1 MLSNLS
7 LTRPL
12 IFFDTETTGV
22 DRINDRIIEISAC
35 KFFPDGTKEIKT
47 RRFNPTIPIPPEA
60 TMLHGIRDI
69 DVADE
74 PTFAQN
80 AVSISKFFR
89 GCDIGGFNSTGF
101 DVPIIVEEFLRAGAP
116 LPFDEDTK
124 FVDALRIY
132 HMMEKRDLTAAYK
145 FYCGKDHDG
154 AHGAEA
160 DALASAEVF
169 NAQIQ
174 KYALKPSVDSLDEL
188 CNQGNTI
195 IDYERKFTRNEYGD
209 IVFTFGKNI
218 GKRAASDPGYLEWM
232 LSGNFSLYT
241 KLCINKILSGE
252 LR

>member
-1 MLSNLS
+1 MLSNLP
-7 LTRPL
+7 LLRPL
-12 IFFDTETTGV
+12 IFFDTETSGIDTAK
-22 DRINDRIIEISAC
+22 DRIIEMSTT
-35 KFFPDGTKEIKT
+35 KFFPNGTREVKT
-47 RRFNPTIPIPPEA
+47 HRFNPGMPIPPEA
-60 TMLHGIRDI
+60 SAVHGIRDI

-74 PTFAQN
+74 PTFAQK
-80 AVSISKFFR
+80 AVSISKFFQ

-124 FVDALRIY
+124 FVDAMRIY

-160 DALASAEVF
+160 DTLASAEVF
-169 NAQIQ
+169 NAQIE
-174 KYALKPSVDSLDEL
+174 KYALQSSVDSLDEL
-188 CNQGNTI
+188 CNKGNTI

-218 GKRAASDPGYLEWM
+218 GKKASNDPSYLQWM
-232 LSGNFSLYT
+232 LSGSFSLYT

-252 LR
+252 LK